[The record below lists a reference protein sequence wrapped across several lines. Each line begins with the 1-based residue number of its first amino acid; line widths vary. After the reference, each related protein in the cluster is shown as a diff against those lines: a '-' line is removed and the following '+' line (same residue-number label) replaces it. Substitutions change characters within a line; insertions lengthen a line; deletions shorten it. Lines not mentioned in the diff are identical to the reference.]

1 MKNNEKFTVLR
12 AEKRHLSGIAR
23 LEELCFAHPWTEK
36 GLETLTGGD
45 GVAFCA
51 LTEDGQVVSYAGMV
65 FSLDEGEITDI
76 ATHPDFRRAGLARA
90 VTEALFGFCAEK
102 GIKKIFLEVRE
113 SNVGAIA
120 LYTSLGFGAVGKR
133 PNFYRTPTEA
143 AIIMTKE
150 IQE

>member
-12 AEKRHLSGIAR
+12 AEKEHITGIAR

-36 GLETLTGGD
+36 GLETLTGKD

-51 LTEDGQVVSYAGMV
+51 AAKNGQIVSYAGMV

-76 ATHPDFRRAGLARA
+76 ATHPDFRREGLARA
-90 VTEALFGFCAEK
+90 VTEALFGFCAEN

-113 SNVGAIA
+113 SNIGAIA
-120 LYTSLGFGAVGKR
+120 LYTSLGFNAVGKR

-143 AIIMTKE
+143 AITMTKE